1 VRAVAAAIVIAIAV
15 AGCGGDDLDVPA
27 DAPMPTIGDAE
38 PVRPPTVRERYLRSG
53 EAACGRL
60 GTDLAEIE
68 ESRRAG
74 NLGPVAQ
81 QARTQRAVR
90 RFGRRIAKV
99 RAPSSLRAARDA
111 VVDAS
116 NDAPPVFT
124 TVEQAEAYFRS
135 LVRTFERA
143 RLTACSE
150 TLEQGIEA
158 VREQAGG
165 G

>member
-1 VRAVAAAIVIAIAV
+1 MRAVAAAIVIAV

-27 DAPMPTIGDAE
+27 DAPMPTIGGTE
-38 PVRPPTVRERYLRSG
+38 PTRSPSVRDRYLRSG

-74 NLGPVAQ
+74 ALGPAAQ
-81 QARTQRAVR
+81 QDRTQRAVR

-99 RAPSSLRAARDA
+99 RAPASLRAARDA

-143 RLTACSE
+143 QLTACSE
-150 TLEQGIEA
+150 TLERGIAA
-158 VREQAGG
+158 VREQLEGG
-165 G
+165 